1 MDVVKVV
8 GVGEEDAE
16 GRDAA
21 DGGRWFP
28 GIHPHWIEQ
37 LRGGEEAEGGGEEAE
52 GGGEEAEG
60 EVKSPCWSMPLNM
73 PLKMSH

>member
-8 GVGEEDAE
+8 SVGEEDTE

-28 GIHPHWIEQ
+28 GIHPHCMEQ
-37 LRGGEEAEGGGEEAE
+37 LRGGEEAEGGGK
-52 GGGEEAEG
+52 EAEG

-73 PLKMSH
+73 QLKKMSH

>member
-8 GVGEEDAE
+8 SVG
-16 GRDAA
+16 DAA

-28 GIHPHWIEQ
+28 GIHPHRMEQ
-37 LRGGEEAEGGGEEAE
+37 LRGGK
-52 GGGEEAEG
+52 EAEG
-60 EVKSPCWSMPLNM
+60 EVKSPCCSMPLNM